1 MSHVDAELLEAAAV
15 WSHRTSLPPQ
25 SQPRETPVSRW
36 SELGG
41 DSTITNPGTLPVQ
54 TEVSMSEKVSA
65 LLIYERPV
73 IMAGLQ
79 LMLESHA
86 IEVQTARSC
95 GDAPLRLWADRPP
108 HLVFTETQLLDGIW
122 ADVLSMTRRSRLP
135 INVIVVSR
143 LVDLNLY
150 IQVLERGAFDFIVP
164 PFEVS
169 ELEHVIRCAAD
180 NILAR
185 RAVQQMDG
193 AAAGAAS
200 LKESAPQE
208 EICLIDDDL

>member
-1 MSHVDAELLEAAAV
+1 
-15 WSHRTSLPPQ
+15 
-25 SQPRETPVSRW
+25 
-36 SELGG
+36 
-41 DSTITNPGTLPVQ
+41 
-54 TEVSMSEKVSA
+54 MSEKVSA

-73 IMAGLQ
+73 TMAGLQ
-79 LMLESHA
+79 LMLESRE

-95 GDAPLRLWADRPP
+95 GDALLRLWGDRPP

-150 IQVLERGAFDFIVP
+150 VQVLERGAFDFIVP

-169 ELEHVIRCAAD
+169 ELDHVIRCAAD

-208 EICLIDDDL
+208 EICLIDDDLRAAATL